1 MLMKAL
7 FAKTR
12 CLLPL
17 ACALLPLLLTGCET
31 FGSYRTEEEMQR
43 REDALI
49 LDEKF
54 QKLSGRIEGL
64 EIEVQQLSET
74 VNAVQTKQGAAMQ
87 SQTQSLQAR
96 LDALEARLRT
106 VEVAREKD
114 KQEIVDKLSQKMSQI
129 MTTSSSSGGSKKTTK
144 RSHAD
149 SGYEHEVQP
158 GDTLSAIAAAYG
170 VTSKII
176 IDNNDIK
183 DPNRLRVGQKLFIP
197 G

>member
-1 MLMKAL
+1 MKTL
-7 FAKTR
+7 SAKSL
-12 CLLPL
+12 CLPL
-17 ACALLPLLLTGCET
+17 IACGILPLLLTGCET
-31 FGSYRTEEEMQR
+31 LGGYRAEEEMQR

-54 QKLSGRIEGL
+54 SKLSGRIEGL
-64 EIEVQQLSET
+64 EIEVQQLSDS
-74 VNAVQTKQGAAMQ
+74 VSAMQTRQGAAVQ
-87 SQTQSLQAR
+87 SQMQALQAR
-96 LDALEARLRT
+96 IDALEGRLRS

-129 MTTSSSSGGSKKTTK
+129 MTSSSSGGGSSRKSSK
-144 RSHAD
+144 RSHAN

-197 G
+197 D

>member
-17 ACALLPLLLTGCET
+17 ACAILPLLTAGCGT
-31 FGSYRTEEEMQR
+31 LGGYGTEEEMQR

-49 LDEKF
+49 LDSKF
-54 QKLSGRIEGL
+54 SKLSGRIEGL
-64 EIEVQQLSET
+64 EIEVQQLSD
-74 VNAVQTKQGAAMQ
+74 ALQSSQSKQGAAAQ
-87 SQTQSLQAR
+87 SQAQSLQSR
-96 LDALEARLRT
+96 IEALESRLRA

-114 KQEIVDKLSQKMSQI
+114 KQEIVDKLSTKMAQI
-129 MTTSSSSGGSKKTTK
+129 MSTSSSSSSSRKTNK
-144 RSHAD
+144 RSQAD

-158 GDTLSAIAAAYG
+158 GDTLSGIAAAYG
-170 VTSKII
+170 ATTKII
-176 IDNNDIK
+176 IENNDIK

-197 G
+197 D

>member
-87 SQTQSLQAR
+87 SQTQSLHTR

-197 G
+197 D